1 MSFWRKISISS
12 PLFYIRHH
20 RIFSMKLK
28 LTEAAENRRA
38 QLEDGRLRL
47 KRQNMPAEWKWAP
60 RLMWAMKAFGSP
72 MLEV

>member
-1 MSFWRKISISS
+1 
-12 PLFYIRHH
+12 
-20 RIFSMKLK
+20 MKLK